1 MAELDMDVDLAPPM
15 KFDER
20 VDEDLIDYDID
31 TTEDHSHE
39 QWSTHQDEHTSGA
52 PEHVHPAE
60 ENFQDP
66 EASHPQGDMDYE
78 NTDNVVEESHQQ
90 SEVYASTHQDKDTV
104 LETEQ
109 SKDFDETDGNEN
121 TGDITVT
128 EAEHAV
134 DEIDYEDEDATVTQD
149 SLKKPDDTNSGVH
162 VGNSNDDM
170 AAAEEV
176 TSATAA
182 DPASLTSAEAPVD
195 NAEVP
200 EPATK
205 DDEDEI
211 TWEQD
216 GEDDAEKHDEAVSAA
231 DAGETVAKVD
241 HTETEPTQNSDSHD
255 QVYEQHAHATDSDYD
270 ADAVVEVSE
279 EKTSPAYHQDDSLS
293 QAEEQDSEAPDFPAI
308 TVQYKGDEF
317 PFFSQDKTE
326 GFFSDLSVLDHSM
339 ESVLIGLRSELENE
353 IAAQDELVFQVDE
366 LGLEFA
372 EVGKISGHMDEEQI
386 ELTAPQATAHDTL
399 ATITLRQVLEV
410 FDLLV
415 KNQDADSSRTL
426 YTYLF
431 TRSSV
436 GKRFEFLAESAAAGT
451 GLDEV
456 IHLFEN
462 PIGHH
467 HALAEAE
474 NEHGHYHGEDSE
486 ANDATE
492 THESAEEDDENEEN
506 EDADADTE
514 ESEAS
519 GEDEEEEDEDEEETS
534 AAEEQPVESAD
545 QYEEEEEEEDEE
557 EEDDGEDFMAETED
571 FIRDAEE
578 NVNQEGEYSDDAEE
592 SYEQLQAVVVEPVN
606 HSNHADATAEVD
618 NPPDATYSYGMV
630 TSTHTAFALSHTNQL
645 HLDDADEDAD
655 ANPFIHLE
663 MQETMVDDGAEIE
676 YETMAHVEVGNE
688 DAHQLAMHPVD
699 EYIDT
704 NEADTGTTNTLAD
717 NGEAIS
723 TLLDIGA
730 DQGLEDIT
738 NEDLAFEDEMP
749 EIDWRDDLDGADD
762 AQTEMP
768 DTTSGLPKRRR
779 TEDEQG
785 VEDEQGKPKRFLL
798 CSKQNLIILQMP
810 SAVDHDFIPCLAKTN
825 NEDEANLSPKCIS
838 SQPHLDQPDRARW
851 LIPYNGVL
859 TAVSSVIFFTNFEIS
874 DDYLHAS

>member
-15 KFDER
+15 KFDEH

-39 QWSTHQDEHTSGA
+39 QWSTHQDEHASGA

-66 EASHPQGDMDYE
+66 EASHPQGDMEYE
-78 NTDNVVEESHQQ
+78 NTDNAVEESHQQ
-90 SEVYASTHQDKDTV
+90 SEVYASTHQDTDTV

-109 SKDFDETDGNEN
+109 SKDFDETDGNAN
-121 TGDITVT
+121 TGVITVT
-128 EAEHAV
+128 EAENAV

-162 VGNSNDDM
+162 MGNSNDDM
-170 AAAEEV
+170 AAKDVA
-176 TSATAA
+176 SATAA
-182 DPASLTSAEAPVD
+182 EPAGLTSTEAPVGSS
-195 NAEVP
+195 ELP

-216 GEDDAEKHDEAVSAA
+216 GEDDAEKHGEAESIA
-231 DAGETVAKVD
+231 DAGETVTKLD

-293 QAEEQDSEAPDFPAI
+293 QAEEQDSEAQDFPAI

-339 ESVLIGLRSELENE
+339 ESVLVGLRSELENE

-372 EVGKISGHMDEEQI
+372 E
-386 ELTAPQATAHDTL
+386 ATAHNTL

-415 KNQDADSSRTL
+415 KNQDPDSSRTL

-436 GKRFEFLAESAAAGT
+436 SKRFEFLAESAAAGR

-462 PIGHH
+462 PVGHH

-492 THESAEEDDENEEN
+492 THESAEDDDENEEN

-519 GEDEEEEDEDEEETS
+519 EEDEEEEDEDEEETS

-545 QYEEEEEEEDEE
+545 QYEEEEEEDEE
-557 EEDDGEDFMAETED
+557 DEDDGEDFMAETED

-578 NVNQEGEYSDDAEE
+578 NANQEGEYSDDAEE

-618 NPPDATYSYGMV
+618 NPPDATYSY
-630 TSTHTAFALSHTNQL
+630 
-645 HLDDADEDAD
+645 DDADEDAD

-663 MQETMVDDGAEIE
+663 MQETMVDDGVEIE
-676 YETMAHVEVGNE
+676 YEAMAHVEVGNE
-688 DAHQLAMHPVD
+688 DSHQLAMHPVD

-730 DQGLEDIT
+730 DQGLEEIT

-762 AQTEMP
+762 AQNEMP
-768 DTTSGLPKRRR
+768 GTPSGLPKRRR

-785 VEDEQGKPKRFLL
+785 VEDEQDAKRRR
-798 CSKQNLIILQMP
+798 P
-810 SAVDHDFIPCLAKTN
+810 
-825 NEDEANLSPKCIS
+825 
-838 SQPHLDQPDRARW
+838 
-851 LIPYNGVL
+851 
-859 TAVSSVIFFTNFEIS
+859 
-874 DDYLHAS
+874 